1 MDGSD
6 LSDVPVSEIYKACYE
21 SLKKKRL
28 EIDGEFSPNVAVQ
41 AIAKTHTGKVKDIID
56 ENMSDYDEK
65 QLMTIIERCVLKYVN
80 VEDDS

>member
-6 LSDVPVSEIYKACYE
+6 LSDMPVSEIYKACYE
-21 SLKKKRL
+21 NLKRKRL
-28 EIDGEFSPNVAVQ
+28 EIDGEFSPNVAVH

-80 VEDDS
+80 VEEDS